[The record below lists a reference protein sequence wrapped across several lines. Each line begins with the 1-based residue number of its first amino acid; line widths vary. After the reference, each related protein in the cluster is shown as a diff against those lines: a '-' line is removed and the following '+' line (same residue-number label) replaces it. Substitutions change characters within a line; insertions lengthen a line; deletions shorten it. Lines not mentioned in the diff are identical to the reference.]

1 MKRLL
6 VAALFT
12 SLLCLPAL
20 AQKKTG
26 PDFNRMIQDYY
37 AKWSTLNPDN
47 PAPLYAKGPDL
58 VFFDVDPLKYNGWQQ
73 YHDGFKNNVAP
84 GFTSLTITPN
94 NDVKITRGGNL
105 AIATLTFHLNAK
117 TKDGATL
124 DFDGRHTIV
133 WELSRGKWVI
143 IHEHVSKPLS

>member
-58 VFFDVDPLKYNGWQQ
+58 VFFDVDL
-73 YHDGFKNNVAP
+73 
-84 GFTSLTITPN
+84 
-94 NDVKITRGGNL
+94 
-105 AIATLTFHLNAK
+105 LNCS
-117 TKDGATL
+117 T
-124 DFDGRHTIV
+124 DFCVDLLRSEIY
-133 WELSRGKWVI
+133 R
-143 IHEHVSKPLS
+143 